1 MLEYGHLLRT
11 IQCTNNQ
18 IIILAQNFYFIA
30 TCFQKMNIIKAT
42 LETII
47 IVDNVMAKVA
57 FEIINVITQTAIQ
70 IIIAGAA
77 VQNIIPFIAEKPVGT
92 THRI

>member
-1 MLEYGHLLRT
+1 
-11 IQCTNNQ
+11 
-18 IIILAQNFYFIA
+18 
-30 TCFQKMNIIKAT
+30 MNIIKPI

-47 IVDNVMAKVA
+47 IVDNAMTKIA

-77 VQNIIPFIAEKPVGT
+77 VQNIIPFVTKEPVGT